1 MCDTVSSCVALRI
14 RDGFNRLELSPAI
27 PAPLFSRITVL
38 KSARLLF
45 TEIWYHGSFPRFASF
60 KTVLTH
66 HFEQPAACAIST
78 CRIPFCDNLTMR
90 SLRAVFSLGFSLCC
104 SGSSSAKKSRQAIK
118 TKKLGIQH
126 SLNFLHRFTV
136 FGPAEVL

>member
-1 MCDTVSSCVALRI
+1 
-14 RDGFNRLELSPAI
+14 
-27 PAPLFSRITVL
+27 
-38 KSARLLF
+38 
-45 TEIWYHGSFPRFASF
+45 
-60 KTVLTH
+60 
-66 HFEQPAACAIST
+66 
-78 CRIPFCDNLTMR
+78 MR

-136 FGPAEVL
+136 FGPAEVLVKIWCWFCAG